1 MIYFEIPNFIIK
13 RIYIVKEDNKLVYKK
28 LVDNQYISLN
38 EQEIKNLE
46 KYLNRNNSS
55 IYYSERK
62 NTTADDNDIASKMD
76 NYLYVFFEYLGTKV
90 PKNCHNN
97 FYNNFPTLKIN
108 LNLKVLEESITTEDK
123 DDFFAG
129 YDVEHN
135 AIFGDPDT
143 IRQYRLMAQ
152 STSNPDEFLWTNISH
167 DLIHELFH
175 MASSKYFGEEEG
187 FVCGFDK
194 YPATQS
200 YEKNRGLTEGFTEF
214 LADACVPNPKETPC
228 NYFVEE
234 MLVNQLILIVGKS
247 VMIES
252 YFNNLGIKEIAKK
265 LCEFDPDFDEALF
278 LFELIEINFNIDKYS
293 PSNILAEI
301 EMRLLNYFKV
311 KIEKDIA
318 NNVKKEDILK
328 SLEEY
333 KSFLVTRDILDFHQE
348 NTLKYNEIE
357 TVLDNFSGFEK
368 DIEEKLKIRNI

>member
-13 RIYIVKEDNKLVYKK
+13 RIYIVKENNKLVYKK

-38 EQEIKNLE
+38 EQEIKELE

-62 NTTADDNDIASKMD
+62 DMPAENNDIAAKMD
-76 NYLYVFFEYLGTKV
+76 NYLYIFFEYLGTKV

-97 FYNNFPTLKIN
+97 FYTNFPTLKIN
-108 LNLKVLEESITTEDK
+108 FNLQVLDESITTEEK
-123 DDFFAG
+123 DDFMAG

-135 AIFGDPDT
+135 AIFSDPDS

-152 STSNPDEFLWTNISH
+152 SMPNPDEFLWSNISH

-175 MASSKYFGEEEG
+175 MASSKYFGEGQG

-194 YPATQS
+194 YPANN
-200 YEKNRGLTEGFTEF
+200 YERNRGLTEGFTEY
-214 LADACVPNPKETPC
+214 LANACVPNTKEIPC

-234 MLVNQLILIVGKS
+234 MLVNQLILIVGKN

-265 LCEFDPDFDEALF
+265 LCEFAPDFDEALF
-278 LFELIEINFNIDKYS
+278 LFELIEINFNLDKDS
-293 PSNILAEI
+293 PRNILAGI
-301 EMRLLNYFKV
+301 EMRLLNYFKI
-311 KIEKDIA
+311 KIEKDIL
-318 NNVKKEDILK
+318 NNVSKEEILK
-328 SLEEY
+328 SIEEY
-333 KSFLVTRDILDFHQE
+333 KSYLVTREILNIHQE
-348 NTLKYNEIE
+348 NTPKYN
-357 TVLDNFSGFEK
+357 
-368 DIEEKLKIRNI
+368 DIEIVIDDFNQFTKNIMEKLASRNI

>member
-1 MIYFEIPNFIIK
+1 MIYFEIPNFNN
-13 RIYIVKEDNKLVYKK
+13 RIYIFKENSKLVYKK
-28 LVDNQYISLN
+28 LVDNKYISLN
-38 EQEIKNLE
+38 EEEIKNLE
-46 KYLNRNNSS
+46 KYLIRNNSS
-55 IYYSERK
+55 IYYSENK
-62 NTTADDNDIASKMD
+62 DIPADNNDIAAKMD
-76 NYLYVFFEYLGTKV
+76 NYLYIFFEYLGTQV
-90 PKNCHNN
+90 PKNCHSN
-97 FYNNFPTLKIN
+97 FYTNFQTLKIN
-108 LNLKVLEESITTEDK
+108 LNLKVLEESITTEEK
-123 DDFFAG
+123 NDFFAG

-152 STSNPDEFLWTNISH
+152 NTSNPDEFLWSNISH

-175 MASSKYFGEEEG
+175 MASSKYFGEGQG

-214 LADACVPNPKETPC
+214 LAGACVPNPKETPC

-278 LFELIEINFNIDKYS
+278 LFELIEINFNLDKYS

-301 EMRLLNYFKV
+301 EMKLLNYFKI
-311 KIEKDIA
+311 KIEQDIS

-328 SLEEY
+328 SIEEY
-333 KSFLVTRDILDFHQE
+333 KSFLVTRDILDIHQE

-357 TVLDNFSGFEK
+357 TVIDNFSKFEK
-368 DIEEKLKIRNI
+368 DLNKRLASRNI

>member
-1 MIYFEIPNFIIK
+1 MIYFEIPNFIN
-13 RIYIVKEDNKLVYKK
+13 RIYIFKEDNKLVYKK
-28 LVDNQYISLN
+28 LVDNKYISLN
-38 EQEIKNLE
+38 EEEIKKLE

-55 IYYSERK
+55 IYYSK
-62 NTTADDNDIASKMD
+62 GKDATAENNDIVSKMD
-76 NYLYVFFEYLGTKV
+76 NYLYIFFEYLGTKV
-90 PKNCHNN
+90 PKNCHSN
-97 FYNNFPTLKIN
+97 FYTNFPTLKIN
-108 LNLKVLEESITTEDK
+108 LNLKVLEESITTEEK

-175 MASSKYFGEEEG
+175 MASSKYFGEDKG

-194 YPATQS
+194 YPSTQG

-214 LADACVPNPKETPC
+214 LSSACVPNPKETPC

-278 LFELIEINFNIDKYS
+278 LFELIEINFNLDKYS
-293 PSNILAEI
+293 PSNILAQI
-301 EMRLLNYFKV
+301 ELRLLSYFKV
-311 KIEKDIA
+311 KIEKDIL
-318 NNVKKEDILK
+318 NNINKEDILK

-333 KSFLVTRDILDFHQE
+333 KSFLVTREILDIHQE

-357 TVLDNFSGFEK
+357 TVLDKFSVLEK
-368 DIEEKLKIRNI
+368 DIIKRLSSRNI